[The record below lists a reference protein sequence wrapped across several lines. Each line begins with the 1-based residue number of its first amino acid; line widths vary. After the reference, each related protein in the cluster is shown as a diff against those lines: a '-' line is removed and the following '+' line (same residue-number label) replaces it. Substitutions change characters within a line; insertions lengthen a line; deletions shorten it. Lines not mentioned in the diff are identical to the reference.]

1 MTSHPQLDQG
11 KTSRSFTGESIGAG
25 VSIILVDVAPGKG
38 PRLHRHKYEEVFVMQ
53 EGAATFTRGDESI
66 EVRPGDVVVV
76 QPGTPHRFEA
86 TGSERLRLVAIH
98 HALDFETEWLE

>member
-11 KTSRSFTGESIGAG
+11 ETSRSFTGESIGAG

-38 PRLHRHKYEEVFVMQ
+38 PRLHRHKYEEVFVVQ
-53 EGAATFTRGDESI
+53 AGTATFTRGDESL

-76 QPGTPHRFEA
+76 SPPTPHRFVA

-98 HALDFETEWLE
+98 HAPDFETEWLE